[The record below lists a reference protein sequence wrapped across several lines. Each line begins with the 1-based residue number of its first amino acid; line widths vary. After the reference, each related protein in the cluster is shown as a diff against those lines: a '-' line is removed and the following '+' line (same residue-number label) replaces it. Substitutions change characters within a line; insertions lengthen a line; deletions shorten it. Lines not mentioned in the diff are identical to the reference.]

1 MRVTQQLHGKL
12 TSCLLRSLK
21 RFRHTIVA
29 TWWDIGRRDHET
41 VMCPEGSLKWK
52 GAPVLDNPVIIILDL
67 IMLFLV
73 IWVTL
78 AISLNMRDAHRRK
91 RLQRA
96 RQQAKAPETVPVE
109 QVMYLAEWKRLQQA
123 HRQDEAPETVPVEQV
138 IRLAEWK
145 MQQSIGERE

>member
-21 RFRHTIVA
+21 RFRHTTVA

-41 VMCPEGSLKWK
+41 VMCPEGSVKWK

-67 IMLFLV
+67 MMLFLV
-73 IWVTL
+73 VWVTL
-78 AISLNMRDAHRRK
+78 AISLNMRDAHRWK
-91 RLQRA
+91 RLQQAHR
-96 RQQAKAPETVPVE
+96 QAKASETVPVE
-109 QVMYLAEWKRLQQA
+109 QVIRLAEWKRLQQA